1 MSLEALADS
10 GLAQSPAKEAV
21 RAARRLKL
29 YFSLGKPGIAL
40 SVLIT
45 TFSGFMAAN
54 FSQKQTPDLTT
65 LAHTLIGTFLVSM
78 GAGTLNMLLELDSD
92 KLMNRTRNRP
102 LPSGIIAPH
111 KAFFL
116 GGFSASVGLAHL
128 AAATNLQSCFFAAIG
143 LALYLVFYTPM
154 KKTSAFNT
162 VVGAVGGAV
171 PPLIGWCAAG
181 AALSAQAWSLFALLF
196 LWQIPHFM
204 VLFWLYRTDY
214 ESAGIKTLLADPSGA
229 RTARWSFGLSLLIA
243 AASFVPYSLGLG
255 GWGYAAAAA
264 LLNGLLLAGSWR
276 FLGHPSPR
284 TARVFFFSTVFYLPL
299 VFLALAAGL

>member
-1 MSLEALADS
+1 MPLEVFADSALAR
-10 GLAQSPAKEAV
+10 SPARIEVNPAE
-21 RAARRLKL
+21 RLKL

-45 TFSGFMAAN
+45 TFSGFMAAS
-54 FSQKQTPDLTT
+54 FSLNQAPDLGALLHT
-65 LAHTLIGTFLVSM
+65 LAGTFLVSM
-78 GAGTLNMLLELDSD
+78 GAGTLNMLLEADSD
-92 KLMNRTRNRP
+92 RLMNRTRSRP
-102 LPSGIIAPH
+102 LPSGKIAPH

-116 GGFSASVGLAHL
+116 GGFAASIGITHL
-128 AAATNLQSCFFAAIG
+128 AAFTNLQSCFFAAIG
-143 LALYLVFYTPM
+143 MALYLVFYTPM

-162 VVGAVGGAV
+162 VIGAVSGAV

-181 AALSAQAWSLFALLF
+181 APLSAQAWSLFALLF
-196 LWQIPHFM
+196 FWQIPHFM
-204 VLFWLYRTDY
+204 VLFWLYRSDY

-243 AASFVPYSLGLG
+243 AASFVPFYLGLG

-264 LLNGLLLAGSWR
+264 LLNGLLLGGSWR
-276 FLGHPSPR
+276 FLSRTSPR
-284 TARVFFFSTVFYLPL
+284 NARIFFFSTVFYLPL